1 MDGTFTNLHLD
12 FDESNLLALNIAIAI
27 IMFGVALDIRK
38 DKFIE
43 LTQNPKSV
51 ITGVFSQFLL
61 LPALTFLLILVIK
74 PLPEIAL
81 GMILVAACPGG
92 NVSNFFS
99 SVSKG
104 NVALSVSLTAIA
116 TLVTVFMTPAN
127 FSFWSELYL
136 NNNQENSIV
145 IDFWK
150 MIKTVSLILG
160 FPLLMG
166 LWFSRQFKRITAII
180 LKPIKIFSFLLLI
193 AIIAL
198 AFFKNVD
205 IFLDYYQYIIY
216 IVLIHNA
223 IALFSGYSLARI
235 LKLPSADRRTIS
247 IETGIQNSGLALVII
262 FGMFDG
268 NGGMALIAAWWGIWH
283 IISGFIMSMI
293 FTKGALLKT
302 SKKDSPI
309 TT

>member
-1 MDGTFTNLHLD
+1 MGETFSNLHLD
-12 FDESNLLALNIAIAI
+12 FNENNLLALNIAIAI

-43 LTQNPKSV
+43 ITKNPKSV
-51 ITGVFSQFLL
+51 ITGAFSQFLL

-99 SVSKG
+99 SISRG
-104 NVALSVSLTAIA
+104 NIALSVSLTAIA
-116 TLVTVFMTPAN
+116 TLVTVFLTPLN

-136 NNNQENSIV
+136 DNNQSNTIV

-160 FPLLMG
+160 LPLLLG
-166 LWFSRQFKRITAII
+166 LWFSRTFKMITAKI

-198 AFFKNVD
+198 AFLKNVD
-205 IFLDYYQYIIY
+205 IFLEYYQYIIY
-216 IVLIHNA
+216 IVLIHNG
-223 IALFSGYSLARI
+223 IALFSGYSLA
-235 LKLPSADRRTIS
+235 KLMRLSKADRRTIS

-283 IISGFIMSMI
+283 IISGFIMSLI
-293 FTKGALLKT
+293 FSKGAIFST
-302 SKKDSPI
+302 SKKNSPI
-309 TT
+309 TI